1 MGINA
6 CTVGS
11 LCGFGSSDRLEV
23 PAPRLDVMVMNRTL
37 MHRKQKCGTSSSS
50 FTSVLSRF

>member
-23 PAPRLDVMVMNRTL
+23 PAPRLDLMVMNRTL
-37 MHRKQKCGTSSSS
+37 MHRKQKCGTCSSS
-50 FTSVLSRF
+50 FTSV